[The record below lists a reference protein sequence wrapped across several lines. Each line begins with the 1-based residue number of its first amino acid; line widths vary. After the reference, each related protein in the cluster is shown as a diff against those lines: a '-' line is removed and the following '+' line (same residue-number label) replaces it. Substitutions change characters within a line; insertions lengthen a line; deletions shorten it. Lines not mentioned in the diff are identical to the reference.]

1 MICYKYQSC
10 GGRLKWNLSWRL
22 KLVTSTLVG
31 VGPTQIGKKINWS
44 IHPWWWCVEQWY
56 ELCQNDQGRPPSKEK
71 SWDFIHKATRQFSAR
86 SHMVSVGGGVGVYF
100 LGGSHFQPCVWFLL
114 IFLSA
119 TTRDALQNFA
129 HPGCFPYS
137 VLAYYFSLLSSGWVL
152 IVVCGLY
159 FSPGN

>member
-1 MICYKYQSC
+1 MKSQLETQACDVNI
-10 GGRLKWNLSWRL
+10 GRGRANTNWEKN
-22 KLVTSTLVG
+22 KLINSSLVVMRG
-31 VGPTQIGKKINWS
+31 TMVWALPEWPGEATIKGKVL
-44 IHPWWWCVEQWY
+44 H
-56 ELCQNDQGRPPSKEK
+56 
-71 SWDFIHKATRQFSAR
+71 FIHKATRQFSAR

-100 LGGSHFQPCVWFLL
+100 SGGSHFQPCVWFLL

-159 FSPGN
+159 FSPWN